1 MKIDQ
6 PGVYDLS
13 VKEYFADP
21 VAGGSL
27 TSSGARLLLPP
38 NCPAMFHYQR
48 SHPRPNSATFDD
60 GHAAHAVALGVG
72 APMRIIDADD
82 FKTKAARA
90 EREDAYTAGEIPVLA
105 KTWTRIEGMAAALRD
120 HDEAGPLFTPGAGLA
135 ERTIVWWDEEFG
147 IWRRAMV
154 DWLPGAEPDER
165 QIVVDYK
172 TSVSAE
178 PGAISKHI
186 HNYGYHRQAAWYV
199 DGVAAVVAPNDI
211 EPAFV
216 FVFQEKEPPY
226 LITVVQIDSDALE
239 WGRIQ
244 NRKAMSVYAK
254 CVANDHWPSYTDKII
269 SVGLPSYAK
278 YQYEAAYDRGDYS
291 IGDED
296 E

>member
-6 PGVYDLS
+6 PGIYDLS
-13 VKEYFADP
+13 VKEYFLDP

-72 APMRIIDADD
+72 APMRIVDADD

-90 EREDAYTAGEIPVLA
+90 EREEAYAAGEIPVLA
-105 KTWTRIEGMAAALRD
+105 KVWTRIQGMAAALRN

-135 ERTIVWWDEEFG
+135 EQTIVWWDEEFG

-154 DWLPGAEPDER
+154 DWLPHTEPDER

-172 TSVSAE
+172 GLSIDTPIPTPTGWTTMRSLNVGDTVFGGD
-178 PGAISKHI
+178 GAPC
-186 HNYGYHRQAAWYV
+186 
-199 DGVAAVVAPNDI
+199 VVTGKS
-211 EPAFV
+211 EV
-216 FVFQEKEPPY
+216 HWRTCY
-226 LITVVQIDSDALE
+226 
-239 WGRIQ
+239 RI
-244 NRKAMSVYAK
+244 RF
-254 CVANDHWPSYTDKII
+254 DD
-269 SVGLPSYAK
+269 
-278 YQYEAAYDRGDYS
+278 
-291 IGDED
+291 
-296 E
+296 